1 MADSADKRRSLSP
14 VIGCDTLLRWMP
26 LLHDVLLLASVSQI
40 AALSSR
46 G

>member
-14 VIGCDTLLRWMP
+14 VISYDTLLRWI
-26 LLHDVLLLASVSQI
+26 LHDVLLLASVSQI
-40 AALSSR
+40 AALLSR